1 METNWELI
9 AKHLAGEAN
18 AEEESM
24 LQMWRN
30 QNPDNEQFYQ
40 EMYQVWYSKKRDES
54 VFDSYLAFKKLTY
67 RIKEKSPITVSHKG
81 KHSAKQAQTFFKKY
95 AVGIAA
101 ATIASCL
108 VVIVVWWRNESNQQ
122 LVNQSTTEV
131 KSKIVEKTNPKGQK
145 LQVRLP
151 DGTKVWLNSESK
163 LTYPSQFQGNIREVD
178 LKGEAFFEVAHSPN
192 KPFCITT
199 SKTKVQVLGTSFNVR
214 AFDDEQKI
222 ETVVVTGKVK
232 ISEAE
237 NETNFIVLSPNEK
250 GNFSLQNKK
259 ISKQKVNPDKYIAWK
274 EGVLKFEDK
283 SMSLIIKELERWYGV
298 TITVSNPN
306 LLRCHLT
313 GDFKN
318 ESLENVLIFMQKALD
333 IQFEI
338 NQKEV
343 KIKGKACK

>member
-9 AKHLAGEAN
+9 AKYLAGEAN
-18 AEEESM
+18 AEEESK
-24 LQMWRN
+24 LWAWRN
-30 QNPDNEQFYQ
+30 QNPNNEEFYQ
-40 EMYQVWYSKKRDES
+40 EMYRIWHSKKQDES
-54 VFDSYLAFKKLTY
+54 TFDSHLAFKKLTY
-67 RIKEKSPITVSHKG
+67 RIEEESLIMLNHKG
-81 KHSAKQAQTFFKKY
+81 KPYTKQIQIFFKKY
-95 AVGIAA
+95 AIGIA
-101 ATIASCL
+101 ATIAFCL
-108 VVIVVWWRNESNQQ
+108 IVIAVWWRNENNQKT
-122 LVNQSTTEV
+122 VNQSITEI
-131 KSKIVEKTNPKGQK
+131 KSKIIEKINPKGQK
-145 LQVRLP
+145 LQLRLP
-151 DGTKVWLNSESK
+151 DGTKVWLNSESR
-163 LTYPSQFQGNIREVD
+163 LTYPSQFQGNMREIS
-178 LKGEAFFEVAHSPN
+178 LNGEAFFEVAHNPN

-199 SKTKVQVLGTSFNVR
+199 PKTKMQVLGTSFNVR
-214 AFDDEQKI
+214 AFDDEQKT

-237 NETNFIVLSPNEK
+237 NEANFVVLSPNEK

-259 ISKQKVNPDKYIAWK
+259 ISKQKVNPANYIAWK
-274 EGVLKFEDK
+274 EGILKFEN
-283 SMSLIIKELERWYGV
+283 SNMSLIIKELERWYGV

-343 KIKGKACK
+343 KIKGKACR